1 MSIEIRI
8 SHSFPPNYS
17 KNNQYLAQVHSIIEK
32 LNLQIQPKD
41 ITFRSIQTF
50 EEIEELKLLHK
61 EWFPVEYQ
69 DHFFNNIQTN
79 KMVKSIAAIY
89 NFVHD
94 DEVYP
99 LVLGCLVYEYR
110 FMDHDLAQ
118 FSFSDLC
125 GDAYGIYIL
134 TFGVINELRSQGL
147 GTILLNKV
155 CDLARG
161 DITIK
166 YVYLD
171 VVAYNNPGVRCY
183 EKNGFV
189 QVFSKRKHYNLFDE
203 RYDALVYCWY
213 INGGRKPRS
222 IKELLTSCVTCC
234 GIPSK
239 VFSSAKNKITE
250 IMKNQKNYSKLKALK
265 V

>member
-17 KNNQYLAQVHSIIEK
+17 KNNEYQAQVHSIIEK
-32 LNLQIQPKD
+32 FNLKIQPED
-41 ITFRSIQTF
+41 ISFRPIQTS

-61 EWFPVEYQ
+61 EWFPVDYQ
-69 DHFFNNIQTN
+69 HRFFDNVQAN
-79 KMVKSIAAIY
+79 KLVKSIAAVY
-89 NFVHD
+89 DFTYD

-99 LVLGCLVYEYR
+99 LILGCIVYEYR
-110 FMDHDLAQ
+110 FLDHDLTQ

-125 GDAYGIYIL
+125 GDSYGIYIL

-147 GTILLNKV
+147 GSILLNKV
-155 CDLARG
+155 LNLAKS
-161 DITIK
+161 DKTIK

-171 VVAYNNPGVRCY
+171 VIAYNNPGVRCY
-183 EKNGFV
+183 ERNGFV
-189 QVFSKRKHYNLFDE
+189 KVYCKRKHYKLFGE

-213 INGGRKPRS
+213 INGGKKPKN

-234 GIPSK
+234 GIPGK

-250 IMKNQKNYSKLKALK
+250 IMKNQKGYAKLKASK

>member
-8 SHSFPPNYS
+8 SHSFPPTYS
-17 KNNQYLAQVHSIIEK
+17 KNDQYLAQVHSVFEK
-32 LNLQIQPKD
+32 FKLQIDPKD
-41 ITFRSIQTF
+41 IIFRSIETS

-61 EWFPVEYQ
+61 EWFPVEYP
-69 DHFFNNIQTN
+69 DRFFTNVHNN
-79 KMVKSIAAIY
+79 KLVKSIAAIY
-89 NFVHD
+89 NFVYD

-99 LVLGCLVYEYR
+99 LILGCLVYEYR
-110 FMDHDLAQ
+110 FLDHDLAR

-125 GDAYGIYIL
+125 GDSYGIYIL
-134 TFGVINELRSQGL
+134 TFGIINEVRSQGL
-147 GTILLNKV
+147 GSILLNKIF
-155 CDLARG
+155 DLAKS

-183 EKNGFV
+183 EKNGFIKL
-189 QVFSKRKHYNLFDE
+189 FSKRKHYNLFGE
-203 RYDALVYCWY
+203 KYDALVYCWY
-213 INGGRKPRS
+213 TNGGKKPRG
-222 IKELLTSCVTCC
+222 IKELFTSCVTCC

-239 VFSSAKNKITE
+239 VFGGIKNKLSDL
-250 IMKNQKNYSKLKALK
+250 MKSQKGYTKFKASK